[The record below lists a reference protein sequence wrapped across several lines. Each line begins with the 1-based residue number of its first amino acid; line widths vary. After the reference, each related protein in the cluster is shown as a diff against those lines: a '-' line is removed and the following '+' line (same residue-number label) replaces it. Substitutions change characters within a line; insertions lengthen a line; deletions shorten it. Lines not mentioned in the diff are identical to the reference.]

1 VIASWKL
8 EVSRAD
14 MPPKSTRTS
23 RWSIVQK
30 ICVQFHEHSFKSDRG
45 LYVARRNVTRA
56 GRFSLHTFYWSS
68 MMKKLAIVFA
78 VGAAAL
84 MGGSAYAA
92 DNAVKSKPSTDA
104 AQSRIAA
111 PTDISAQYRHRHW
124 HGHHHHHWRH
134 RHYRP
139 YYGSYNYYAP
149 RPYGYSRPYGY
160 YGPRYYGGGPGVTF
174 SFGSGGYRW

>member
-1 VIASWKL
+1 
-8 EVSRAD
+8 
-14 MPPKSTRTS
+14 MPPKRTRIS

-30 ICVQFHEHSFKSDRG
+30 ICVQEFVNQRGACWIESVQFHEHSFKRRSRS
-45 LYVARRNVTRA
+45 LCRTPERHARRPV
-56 GRFSLHTFYWSS
+56 SLHTFYWSS

-92 DNAVKSKPSTDA
+92 DNAVKSKSSTDAAQTRIA
-104 AQSRIAA
+104 AQSRIATQS
-111 PTDISAQYRHRHW
+111 PTDISAQYRHRHR
-124 HGHHHHHWRH
+124 HSHHHHHCRH

-149 RPYGYSRPYGY
+149 RPYGYYGS
-160 YGPRYYGGGPGVTF
+160 RYYGGGPGV
-174 SFGSGGYRW
+174 

>member
-1 VIASWKL
+1 
-8 EVSRAD
+8 
-14 MPPKSTRTS
+14 
-23 RWSIVQK
+23 
-30 ICVQFHEHSFKSDRG
+30 
-45 LYVARRNVTRA
+45 
-56 GRFSLHTFYWSS
+56 

-92 DNAVKSKPSTDA
+92 DNAVKSKSSTDA
-104 AQSRIAA
+104 TQSRIAA
-111 PTDISAQYRHRHW
+111 QSPTDISAQYRYRHW
-124 HGHHHHHWRH
+124 HH

-149 RPYGYSRPYGY
+149 RRYGYHGPRYYGG

-174 SFGSGGYRW
+174 SFGTGGYRGW